1 MDPKVKR
8 TIVLDNRT
16 HRAETFGNS
25 KRAIVR
31 FKKELVIVMSAH
43 KRPPVPAIIAVIIGV
58 QALLML
64 WFAWPAQ
71 NAEPRDLPIVV
82 AGPQQAADAFATQ
95 LRTTRPGAF
104 EVTTVADAAA
114 ADGMLRDREAYG
126 AFVLGPDGVQVH
138 VATAASPAVAT
149 ALGQLG
155 TALGQAGGRPV
166 AVVEIVP
173 AGSDDPRGA
182 GFANAFLPLIL
193 TSIVAG
199 AVIALLAG
207 RLAMLTGYALGAGLL
222 AAALMQW
229 TGVLGGSYLAGPAA
243 IALFTGAIA
252 AIVAGLAAVAGRAGI
267 ALGAVLVF
275 VVGNPLS
282 GLAAAPELLPQPWG
296 QLGQFLPPGAGA
308 TLLRSAGFFD
318 WAGAGQSVLVLSSY
332 ALVGLVLVLAGTL
345 RRRPAPTDPVGGPA
359 PVAPAP
365 AARAA
370 A

>member
-1 MDPKVKR
+1 
-8 TIVLDNRT
+8 
-16 HRAETFGNS
+16 
-25 KRAIVR
+25 
-31 FKKELVIVMSAH
+31 MSAP

-71 NAEPRDLPIVV
+71 KAEPRDLPVVV

-114 ADGMLRDREAYG
+114 ADEKLRGRDAYG
-126 AFVLGPDGVQVH
+126 AFVLGQDGVSVH
-138 VATAASPAVAT
+138 VATAASPAVST
-149 ALGQLG
+149 ALGQL
-155 TALGQAGGRPV
+155 AASLGQASGRPV
-166 AVVEIVP
+166 TVVEIVP

-199 AVIALLAG
+199 AVIVLLLGPLAARLAG
-207 RLAMLTGYALGAGLL
+207 LVGYALGAGLL
-222 AAALMQW
+222 AAALMHW
-229 TGVLGGSYLAGPAA
+229 TGMLGGTYLAGVTA

-252 AIVAGLAAVAGRAGI
+252 ATVAGLAAIAGRAGI
-267 ALGAVLVF
+267 ALGALLVF
-275 VVGNPLS
+275 VLGNPLS

-308 TLLRSAGFFD
+308 ALLRSAGFFD
-318 WAGAGQSVLVLSSY
+318 WAGAGRSVLVLSSY
-332 ALVGLVLVLAGTL
+332 VLAGLLLVTAGTL
-345 RRRPAPTDPVGGPA
+345 RRNKLPPPVE
-359 PVAPAP
+359 PAP

-370 A
+370 VAA

>member
-1 MDPKVKR
+1 V
-8 TIVLDNRT
+8 
-16 HRAETFGNS
+16 
-25 KRAIVR
+25 IVR
-31 FKKELVIVMSAH
+31 FKKELVMPH

-71 NAEPRDLPIVV
+71 KAEPRDLPVVV

-126 AFVLGPDGVQVH
+126 AFVLGPDGVQVR

-155 TALGQAGGRPV
+155 TALGQASGRPV
-166 AVVEIVP
+166 TVVEVVP

-199 AVIALLAG
+199 AVIALLVGALVG
-207 RLAMLTGYALGAGLL
+207 RLALLTGYALGAGLL

-229 TGVLGGSYLAGPAA
+229 TGVLGGSYLAGAAA

-252 AIVAGLAAVAGRAGI
+252 AIVAGLAALAGRAGI

-332 ALVGLVLVLAGTL
+332 VLVGLVLVLAGTL

-359 PVAPAP
+359 SMAEAPSARVAA
-365 AARAA
+365 
-370 A
+370 

>member
-1 MDPKVKR
+1 LS
-8 TIVLDNRT
+8 I
-16 HRAETFGNS
+16 S
-25 KRAIVR
+25 KRVIVR
-31 FKKELVIVMSAH
+31 FKKELEMSAH

-71 NAEPRDLPIVV
+71 KAEPRDLPVVV
-82 AGPQQAADAFATQ
+82 AGPQQAADAFASQ

-104 EVTTVADAAA
+104 EITTVADAAA
-114 ADGMLRDREAYG
+114 ADEKLRDRDAYG
-126 AFVLGPDGVQVH
+126 AFVLGPDSVQVH

-155 TALGQAGGRPV
+155 ASLGQASGRPV
-166 AVVEIVP
+166 TVVEIVP

-199 AVIALLAG
+199 AVIALLLGSLVG
-207 RLAMLTGYALGAGLL
+207 RLAGLVGYALGAGLL
-222 AAALMQW
+222 GAALMHW
-229 TGVLGGSYLAGPAA
+229 TGVLGGSYLAGATA

-252 AIVAGLAAVAGRAGI
+252 AIIAGLAAVAGRAGI

-275 VVGNPLS
+275 VAGNPLS

-296 QLGQFLPPGAGA
+296 QIGQFLPPGAGA
-308 TLLRSAGFFD
+308 TLIRSAGFFD
-318 WAGAGQSVLVLSSY
+318 WAGSGQSLLVLSSY
-332 ALVGLVLVLAGTL
+332 VLVGLVLVAAGAL
-345 RRRPAPTDPVGGPA
+345 RRRPAPTSEPTTPT
-359 PVAPAP
+359 AP
-365 AARAA
+365 AAQAA
-370 A
+370 VAA